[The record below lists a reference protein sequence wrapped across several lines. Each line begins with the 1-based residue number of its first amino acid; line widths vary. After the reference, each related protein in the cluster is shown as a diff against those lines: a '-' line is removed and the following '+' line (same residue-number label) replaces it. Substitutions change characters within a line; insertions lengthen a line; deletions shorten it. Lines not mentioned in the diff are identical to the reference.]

1 MDSGKGSTPNGK
13 QGPELERRTVTLN
26 EKIERLEGFAKR
38 LEQKKVPFE
47 AIREAVLE
55 KAAKMNIRPVGGSQ

>member
-1 MDSGKGSTPNGK
+1 M
-13 QGPELERRTVTLN
+13 TLN
-26 EKIERLEGFAKR
+26 EKMERLEGFAKR

-55 KAAKMNIRPVGGSQ
+55 KAAKMNIRPVGVSQ